1 MIHTHPDMPERGL
14 PAFSPM
20 QQIKRRFFAMRN
32 GELAAQL
39 RAHRLNYRMNF
50 GLNMPQIKDIAAQ
63 ILAGSLAAPAVADA
77 PATPEHLA
85 ALASELW
92 ANEGTR
98 ESRLLA
104 PLLFPAELMTEPL
117 ATEWL
122 LQAQTTE
129 VADHLCHSLL
139 RRLPF
144 APTMAMGTLAAAE
157 SDTSFSLTP
166 QQRYT
171 LLRLAMNLLIL
182 NKLTTPEQLRS
193 YAEASLAD
201 PLTAPVARQILAELD
216 FLAE

>member
-1 MIHTHPDMPERGL
+1 MIHTHPDMPEREL

-104 PLLFPAELMTEPL
+104 PLLYPAELMTEPL

-144 APTMAMGTLAAAE
+144 APTMAMDTLSAAE
-157 SDTSFSLTP
+157 CTPALTP
-166 QQRYT
+166 MQRYT
-171 LLRLAMNLLIL
+171 LLRLSMNLLIL
-182 NKLTTPEQLRS
+182 NKLTIPEQLRT

-201 PLTAPVARQILAELD
+201 PLTAPVARQILDELD